1 MGAGSLL
8 LIDLD
13 GVLVTEGKGD
23 LRIGK
28 EILRVHQNLAAE
40 LDAFTFPIAIL
51 THRSRCEAH
60 QLIAALG
67 LETMELA
74 GVFSANDIVFS
85 DLSVNGFFSLLYRGS
100 KKSRILPSI
109 FRRLNVHAANIAFI
123 DDMRGNVEDMAAHG
137 VGLAVK
143 VPSARL
149 QDENNLLTFDLSDI
163 LSRIQAWLQQNGGE
177 KKYREMRIIE
187 VAPVLLEVSSQMSSG
202 VKLRRQ
208 PGDLYGRIRCVLQSI
223 RHLVV
228 RILP

>member
-13 GVLVTEGKGD
+13 GVLVTGGNGD
-23 LRIGK
+23 SRIGQ
-28 EILRVHQNLAAE
+28 EILRVHPNLAAE

-51 THRSRCEAH
+51 THRSRHEAH
-60 QLIAALG
+60 QLIATLG
-67 LETMELA
+67 LETGKLA

-100 KKSRILPSI
+100 RKSRILPSI

-123 DDMRGNVEDMAAHG
+123 DDKRGNVEDMAAHG

-149 QDENNLLTFDLSDI
+149 QDKNNLLTFDLSDA
-163 LSRIQAWLQQNGGE
+163 LSRIQAWLQNGGG
-177 KKYREMRIIE
+177 KYREIQIIE
-187 VAPVLLEVSSQMSSG
+187 VAPVLLEVSSQFSSG
-202 VKLRRQ
+202 VKLQRQ
-208 PGDLYGRIRCVLQSI
+208 QGDLYGRIRWLLKSI
-223 RHLVV
+223 RHLVA